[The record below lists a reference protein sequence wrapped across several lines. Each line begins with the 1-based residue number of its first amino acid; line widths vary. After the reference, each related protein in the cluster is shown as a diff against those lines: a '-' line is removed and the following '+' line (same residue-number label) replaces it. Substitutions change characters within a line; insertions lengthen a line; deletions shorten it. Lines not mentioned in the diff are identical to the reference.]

1 MQYPSTC
8 LFLYRKRSS
17 KERELRTLQGL
28 KAGIR
33 CHGNRQLSYRKYINI
48 PAYSN
53 IHSHLSL
60 TVTGDILRT
69 ANSHGAYSE
78 LKGIH
83 RHTCHRHNKNATI
96 FDQTKMCTWTCLRVC
111 VQVVG
116 EGRVRT
122 DWTKGCHCSF
132 RNVNVATVY
141 SQSWIAAILEL
152 WRKRLTLCWWLWPH
166 LLRLSAEKIKNTLIQ
181 NHFSL
186 LHKSTSLSSRSKFC
200 N

>member
-1 MQYPSTC
+1 MNLLDSLSSRNKNRLKPVCLLSFKSEKTRVNLITMQYPSTC

-96 FDQTKMCTWTCLRVC
+96 FDQTKMCT
-111 VQVVG
+111 
-116 EGRVRT
+116 
-122 DWTKGCHCSF
+122 
-132 RNVNVATVY
+132 
-141 SQSWIAAILEL
+141 
-152 WRKRLTLCWWLWPH
+152 
-166 LLRLSAEKIKNTLIQ
+166 
-181 NHFSL
+181 
-186 LHKSTSLSSRSKFC
+186 
-200 N
+200 